1 MGWNI
6 GISLIELEPNIV
18 KISFRTRD
26 SDIFDV
32 SRLAVALGGGGHK
45 AAAGATLKMSCD
57 EAVKKVVET
66 AKIIYNL

>member
-1 MGWNI
+1 
-6 GISLIELEPNIV
+6 
-18 KISFRTRD
+18 
-26 SDIFDV
+26 
-32 SRLAVALGGGGHK
+32 LGGGGHK